1 MPIWHLVCSIAVIGL
16 NKMENKQNDKFDI
29 LAQLA
34 ILGSKGKD
42 LDKVAESSLA
52 LASRYVGL
60 TAASF
65 FLWDE
70 KLTVTTSVNS
80 SESEESGKVLKALE
94 KELFKDLRNKKKLIS
109 AYLSFDTTP
118 QTHSFTLP
126 LRYQDKVFGAVIGL
140 QEGERTLIAE
150 DKFLESFSAL
160 ISLNYA
166 VSLGSGQS
174 AISAERIDKE
184 RTAAIVE
191 LAVTI
196 NHEVNNPLTA
206 ILGNIQLL
214 LLKRDDLD
222 DDLIKKL
229 KVMEVSANKIKDVTQ
244 KLLNLTNARSVEYT
258 KGTSMLDLS
267 SED

>member
-29 LAQLA
+29 LARLA
-34 ILGSKGKD
+34 ILGSKGRD

-52 LASRYVGL
+52 LASKYVGL

-70 KLTVTTSVNS
+70 KLTVSTSVNS
-80 SESEESGKVLKALE
+80 FQSDESGKVLKKLE
-94 KELFKDLRNKKKLIS
+94 KELFKDLRNKKNLIS

-118 QTHSFTLP
+118 PTHSFTLP
-126 LRYQDKVFGAVIGL
+126 LRYKDKIFGAVIGL
-140 QEGERTLIAE
+140 QEGERTLISE
-150 DKFLESFSAL
+150 DKFLESLSAL

-166 VSLGSGQS
+166 VSLGTDQS
-174 AISAERIDKE
+174 SINTETINKE

-191 LAVTI
+191 LAVTV

-229 KVMEVSANKIKDVTQ
+229 KIMEESANKIKDVTQ
-244 KLLNLTNARSVEYT
+244 KLLNLTNVKSVEYI
-258 KGTSMLDLS
+258 KGTNMLDLS